1 MAGFSAFVVVVCGWW
16 SPSGLGR
23 RCLYVRPP
31 AAPAH
36 CVPWSVPRTAR
47 TAKHEGRECREFVE
61 LECTGDQ
68 RLANFLRKAM
78 PGARGGVVAGSEQV
92 ELLIHLGAV
101 HVRKCKENKK
111 GRRMLPWSRRLE
123 DGQIRKGSLVRVYTR
138 PARFPVDDVDWRSR
152 VLFEDGDY
160 LIVDKPA
167 GIPYQATRSNF
178 RECLVQALTSALG
191 FKVWGLHRSR
201 SSSLPPLYSPH
212 SFTATLRP
220 LPPGRPETQHAAAL
234 RHNTLLAN
242 FFPTT
247 FGSFTPSHRLDL
259 QVSGCI
265 AFAKSKRAAAHFHQL
280 LGHAEDQNSV
290 EGSAG

>member
-23 RCLYVRPP
+23 CCLSERPP

-36 CVPWSVPRTAR
+36 CAPWSVLRTAR
-47 TAKHEGRECREFVE
+47 TAKHEQREGGEFVE

-68 RLANFLRKAM
+68 RLANFLRKAL
-78 PGARGGVVAGSEQV
+78 PGAGSGVLADNEQV

-101 HVRKCKENKK
+101 YVRKCKENKK
-111 GRRMLPWSRRLE
+111 GRQMLAFSRRLE

-138 PARFPVDDVDWRSR
+138 PARFPVGDVDWRSR

-167 GIPYQATRSNF
+167 GIPFQATRSNF

-191 FKVWGLHRSR
+191 FKVWGLHRCR
-201 SSSLPPLYSPH
+201 SSSLPPPCSPYP
-212 SFTATLRP
+212 FTATHM
-220 LPPGRPETQHAAAL
+220 PPDAR
-234 RHNTLLAN
+234 
-242 FFPTT
+242 
-247 FGSFTPSHRLDL
+247 
-259 QVSGCI
+259 
-265 AFAKSKRAAAHFHQL
+265 
-280 LGHAEDQNSV
+280 
-290 EGSAG
+290 